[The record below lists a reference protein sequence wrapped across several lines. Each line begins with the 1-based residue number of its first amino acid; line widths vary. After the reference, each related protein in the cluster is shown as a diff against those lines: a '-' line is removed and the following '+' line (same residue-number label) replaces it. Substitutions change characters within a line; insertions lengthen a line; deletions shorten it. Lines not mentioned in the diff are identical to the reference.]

1 MSVPSFSKPIS
12 TSITPAMMV
21 AAARPSM
28 PSVATMPA
36 TMVAK
41 AAVGPEICTRLP
53 PKNAIRKPATGDVCA
68 GAVTERASGDASGM
82 TKKCCNCREITYNC
96 NMTKRN
102 HISAIL
108 ELAESEGVFTTAQ
121 AGRLGIPR
129 DALHDACASGLL
141 ERLAHG
147 AYRLMGSGSTEVD
160 ELVALWKLTSPKLF
174 AHERLTKWDSVCI
187 GGSSAAY
194 LNGMGDLHLS
204 PYRIYSGKRINSRS
218 PFARFSVRHVS
229 RRDVSFER
237 GIPITRPE
245 RTVFD
250 LMLDREDPSLVA
262 DALRDAASSS
272 GGFNFAKLEEMLVGK
287 FGKVKGAALLEALLA
302 NSGMPEGA
310 IR

>member
-1 MSVPSFSKPIS
+1 
-12 TSITPAMMV
+12 MV
-21 AAARPSM
+21 
-28 PSVATMPA
+28 
-36 TMVAK
+36 
-41 AAVGPEICTRLP
+41 
-53 PKNAIRKPATGDVCA
+53 
-68 GAVTERASGDASGM
+68 
-82 TKKCCNCREITYNC
+82 
-96 NMTKRN
+96 KRN

-141 ERLAHG
+141 ERVAHG
-147 AYRLMGSGSTEVD
+147 AYRLMGSGSTEAD

-174 AHERLTKWDSVCI
+174 AHERLAKWDGVYI

-262 DALRDAASSS
+262 DALRDAVFSS
-272 GGFNFAKLEEMLVGK
+272 GGFDFARLEEMLAGK
-287 FGKVKGAALLEALLA
+287 FGKAKGNSLLKALLA
-302 NSGMPEGA
+302 DSGIPEGT

>member
-1 MSVPSFSKPIS
+1 
-12 TSITPAMMV
+12 MV
-21 AAARPSM
+21 
-28 PSVATMPA
+28 
-36 TMVAK
+36 
-41 AAVGPEICTRLP
+41 
-53 PKNAIRKPATGDVCA
+53 
-68 GAVTERASGDASGM
+68 
-82 TKKCCNCREITYNC
+82 
-96 NMTKRN
+96 KRN

-141 ERLAHG
+141 ERVAHG
-147 AYRLMGSGSTEVD
+147 AYRLMGSGSTEAD

-174 AHERLTKWDSVCI
+174 AHERLAKWDGVCI

-250 LMLDREDPSLVA
+250 LMLDHEDPSLVA
-262 DALRDAASSS
+262 DVLRDAASSS

-287 FGKVKGAALLEALLA
+287 FGKVKGEHLLKALLA
-302 NSGMPEGA
+302 NSGIPEGA